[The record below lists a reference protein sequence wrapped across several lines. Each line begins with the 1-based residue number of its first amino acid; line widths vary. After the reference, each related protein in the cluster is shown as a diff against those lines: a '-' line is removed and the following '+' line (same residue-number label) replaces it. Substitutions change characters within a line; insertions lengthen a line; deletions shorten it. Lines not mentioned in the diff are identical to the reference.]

1 MKRITL
7 LAIIAFV
14 ASIAIACCPCRKSSS
29 NNDFNL
35 ASTSWQLTQLNSRSI
50 AAVEGQYTLTLG
62 DDGRA
67 SGVALCNSLT
77 GDYTFS
83 AEARSLK
90 FDHMGMT
97 RMMCPPGSAD
107 YEDAYGQMLGK
118 VTHYEVDGDML
129 VLLSNGDSVAVL
141 RRL

>member
-1 MKRITL
+1 MKRFTL
-7 LAIIAFV
+7 LAIV
-14 ASIAIACCPCRKSSS
+14 ALVAVFTMSCCPCRKSSS

-35 ASTSWQLTQLNSRSI
+35 ASSSWQLTQLGASSVE
-50 AAVEGQYTLTLG
+50 AVEGQYTLTLG

-77 GDYTFS
+77 GGYSFS
-83 AEARSLK
+83 EQSRTLK

-97 RMMCPPGSAD
+97 RMMCPPGERD
-107 YEDAYGQMLGK
+107 LEDAYGRMLGS

-129 VLLSNGDSVAVL
+129 ILLGDGQTLGVL

>member
-1 MKRITL
+1 MKRFTL
-7 LAIIAFV
+7 LAIIALV
-14 ASIAIACCPCRKSSS
+14 ATISFSCCPCRKSNS

-35 ASTSWQLTQLNSRSI
+35 VSTSWQLTQLGSHSVE
-50 AAVEGQYTLTLG
+50 AVEGQYSLTLG
-62 DDGRA
+62 EDGRA

-77 GDYTFS
+77 GSYDFS
-83 AEARSLK
+83 SQSRTLK

-97 RMMCPPGSAD
+97 RMMCPPGSRD
-107 YEDAYGQMLGK
+107 FEDAYGQMLGS

-129 VLLSNGDSVAVL
+129 ILLGDGQTVGVM